1 MSILEH
7 FDQLRDDADAAMDK
21 IGNDPNRITELDD
34 DDLTALALQMKA
46 AWPLLESHLVA
57 LCGGDVDAANAA
69 LAHVAEFGQG
79 KLTKI
84 VRAGY
89 AAVKARHCNP
99 SKNQLAALLLNVQTG
114 VGAIQVEQERR
125 QAVKAHALN

>member
-21 IGNDPNRITELDD
+21 IGNDPNRIAELGD

-46 AWPLLESHLVA
+46 AWPLLETHLVA
-57 LCGGDVDAANAA
+57 LCGGDIDAANAA
-69 LAHVAEFGQG
+69 LAHVEGFGQG
-79 KLTKI
+79 KLVKLY
-84 VRAGY
+84 RAGY
-89 AAVKARHCNP
+89 AAIRAKHRNP
-99 SKNQLAALLLNVQTG
+99 SRNQLAALLLNVQTG

-125 QAVKAHALN
+125 QAVKAGAVN